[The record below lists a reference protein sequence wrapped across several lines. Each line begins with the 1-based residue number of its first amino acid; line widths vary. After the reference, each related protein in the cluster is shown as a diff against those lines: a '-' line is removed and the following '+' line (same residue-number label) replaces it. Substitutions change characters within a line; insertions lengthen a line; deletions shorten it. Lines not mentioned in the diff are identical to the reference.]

1 MPSMLP
7 PQDFALFLPS
17 AWNSLATDSVSQPVS
32 SATQSCPTLC
42 NPMDCSTPGLPV
54 HHQLP
59 ELTQTHVHSAGD
71 AMQPFYPLLSPSPA
85 FNLSNPHLQVFAKW
99 IFFSETIQ
107 CHWQPTSLSTP
118 YPPSSVYF

>member
-1 MPSMLP
+1 MCS
-7 PQDFALFLPS
+7 
-17 AWNSLATDSVSQPVS
+17 NKDSVQLKIKKNLASNHAPHYLLLQFS
-32 SATQSCPTLC
+32 SVTQSRPTLC
-42 NPMDCSTPGLPV
+42 DPMSCSMPGLPV

-59 ELTQTHVHSAGD
+59 ELTQTHVHSVGD
-71 AMQPFYPLLSPSPA
+71 AMQPYYPLSSPSPA